1 MLAHILVVKNLIT
14 NHLISK
20 HIFVYILVKNHF
32 HVHGLI
38 VIKRSLDRTSSVD
51 IDEHIPAK
59 RNMSVRFVKKRL

>member
-1 MLAHILVVKNLIT
+1 MQLKIETYIYKLCLDINLVFFYL
-14 NHLISK
+14 
-20 HIFVYILVKNHF
+20 FQVKNHF